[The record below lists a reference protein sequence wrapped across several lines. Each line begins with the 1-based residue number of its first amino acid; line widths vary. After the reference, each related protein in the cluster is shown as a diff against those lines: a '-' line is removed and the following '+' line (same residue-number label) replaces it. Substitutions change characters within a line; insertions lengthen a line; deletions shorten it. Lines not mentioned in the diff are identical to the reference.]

1 MRIALF
7 EDSHW
12 QNFEPISLTKATFD
26 IKVGAKSFFEE
37 HQLAPE
43 ILLTREYL
51 ACVTAERHPNCKVNP
66 SSISSDTVFVNGLLH
81 PVAISPDRLFNINHT
96 FAITASSSSSR
107 SSSSRSLLVARL
119 DSKDIEYLQDC
130 VTAGKRIDVK
140 KLKVEKLTNL
150 EDQDTQG
157 ILSEPWDIISV
168 LENSLATQVST
179 TKNETQLGEEVTVTG
194 NNTVALGR
202 NASVEIG
209 TVLDVRYGGIY
220 IGPGAYVAASRI
232 VGPTYID
239 GMAQVKQFTIIEA
252 SYIGYNCRIGGEVE
266 HSVISDHTNKAHA
279 GFIGHSYIGEW
290 VNIGA
295 MTTTSDLKMTYGNI
309 KMKSGKNMKI
319 DTGQNKIGSFFAD
332 MVKTSIGTLIYS
344 GRRIGVSSHLHGL
357 IAQDV
362 PSFTIYGT
370 SIGAR
375 NVELKLDSIIETQR
389 KMMRRRNQTM
399 TKAFEQ
405 MIKDVFA
412 MTASDRKQIGVRR
425 GKFAI

>member
-1 MRIALF
+1 MSIALF

-81 PVAISPDRLFNINHT
+81 PGAISPDRLFNINHT
-96 FAITASSSSSR
+96 FAITASR
-107 SSSSRSLLVARL
+107 STRLLVARL

-130 VTAGKRIDVK
+130 VTAGKRIDIK

-150 EDQDTQG
+150 ENQDTQG

-179 TKNETQLGEEVTVTG
+179 MKNETQLGEEVAITG
-194 NNTVALGR
+194 NNIVALGR
-202 NASVEIG
+202 NASVEVG

-266 HSVISDHTNKAHA
+266 HSVISDDTNKAHA

-309 KMKSGKNMKI
+309 KMSSGKNKKI

-357 IAQDV
+357 VAQDV
-362 PSFTIYGT
+362 PSFAIYGT

-375 NVELKLDSIIETQR
+375 NVELQIDSIIETQR
-389 KMMRRRNQTM
+389 KMMTRRNQTM
-399 TKAFEQ
+399 TKAYEQ
-405 MIKDVFA
+405 MIKDLFA
-412 MTASDRKQIGVRR
+412 ITALDRKRTGVRR
-425 GKFAI
+425 GKFAL

>member
-1 MRIALF
+1 MSIALF

-26 IKVGAKSFFEE
+26 IKVGARSFFEE

-51 ACVTAERHPNCKVNP
+51 ACVTSERHPNCKVNP

-81 PVAISPDRLFNINHT
+81 PGAISPDRLFNINHT
-96 FAITASSSSSR
+96 FAITASSR
-107 SSSSRSLLVARL
+107 RLLVARL
-119 DSKDIEYLQDC
+119 DNKDIEYLEDC

-168 LENSLATQVST
+168 LENSLATQVSSM
-179 TKNETQLGEEVTVTG
+179 KNETQLGEEVTVTG
-194 NNTVALGR
+194 NNSVALGR
-202 NASVEIG
+202 NASVEVG

-232 VGPTYID
+232 VGPAYID

-290 VNIGA
+290 ANIGA

-309 KMKSGKNMKI
+309 KMSRGKNKKI

-357 IAQDV
+357 VAQDV

-375 NVELKLDSIIETQR
+375 NVELQIDSIIETQR

-399 TKAFEQ
+399 TKAYEQ
-405 MIKDVFA
+405 MIKELFA
-412 MTASDRKQIGVRR
+412 ITALDRKRAGVMR
-425 GKFAI
+425 GKFAL

>member
-1 MRIALF
+1 MSIALF

-37 HQLAPE
+37 HPRAPE

-51 ACVTAERHPNCKVNP
+51 ACITAERHPNCKVNP

-81 PVAISPDRLFNINHT
+81 PGTISPDRLFNIHHT
-96 FAITASSSSSR
+96 FAITASSSTR
-107 SSSSRSLLVARL
+107 RLLVARL

-140 KLKVEKLTNL
+140 KLKVENLTNL

-168 LENSLATQVST
+168 LENSLATQAST
-179 TKNETQLGEEVTVTG
+179 MKNETQPGEEVTVIG

-202 NASVEIG
+202 NASVEVG

-220 IGPGAYVAASRI
+220 IGPGAYVAQSRI
-232 VGPTYID
+232 VGPAYID

-309 KMKSGKNMKI
+309 KMSKGKNKKI

-357 IAQDV
+357 VAQDV

-375 NVELKLDSIIETQR
+375 NVELQIDSIIETQR

-399 TKAFEQ
+399 TKAYEQ
-405 MIKDVFA
+405 MIKDLFDI
-412 MTASDRKQIGVRR
+412 TAPDRRRTGVRR
-425 GKFAI
+425 CKFAL

>member
-1 MRIALF
+1 MSIALF

-37 HQLAPE
+37 YQLAPE

-51 ACVTAERHPNCKVNP
+51 SCVTAQRHPNCKVNP
-66 SSISSDTVFVNGLLH
+66 SSISSDTVFVSGLLH
-81 PVAISPDRLFNINHT
+81 PGAISPDRLFNINHA
-96 FAITASSSSSR
+96 FAITASSSR
-107 SSSSRSLLVARL
+107 RLLVARL
-119 DSKDIEYLQDC
+119 DSNDIEYLQDC
-130 VTAGKRIDVK
+130 VIAGKRIDVK

-157 ILSEPWDIISV
+157 ILSEPWDVISV
-168 LENSLATQVST
+168 LENSLAKQVST
-179 TKNETQLGEEVTVTG
+179 MKNETQLGEEVTVTG
-194 NNTVALGR
+194 NNNTVALGR
-202 NASVEIG
+202 NASVEVG
-209 TVLDVRYGGIY
+209 TVLDVRNGGIY

-309 KMKSGKNMKI
+309 KMSRGKNKKI

-357 IAQDV
+357 VAQDV
-362 PSFTIYGT
+362 PSFIIYGT

-375 NVELKLDSIIETQR
+375 NVELQIDSIIETQR
-389 KMMRRRNQTM
+389 KMMRRRSQKM
-399 TKAFEQ
+399 TKAYEQ
-405 MIKDVFA
+405 MIKDLFA
-412 MTASDRKQIGVRR
+412 ITALDRKRTGVRR
-425 GKFAI
+425 GKFAL

>member
-1 MRIALF
+1 MSIALF

-37 HQLAPE
+37 HKLTPE

-66 SSISSDTVFVNGLLH
+66 SSISSDTVFVNGLMH
-81 PVAISPDRLFNINHT
+81 PGAISPDRLFNINHT
-96 FAITASSSSSR
+96 FAITTNSSSR
-107 SSSSRSLLVARL
+107 LLLARL
-119 DSKDIEYLQDC
+119 NDKDIEYLQDC
-130 VTAGKRIDVK
+130 VTAGKSIDVK

-179 TKNETQLGEEVTVTG
+179 MKNEMQLGEEIAVTG
-194 NNTVALGR
+194 NNIVALGR
-202 NASVEIG
+202 NASVEVG
-209 TVLDVRYGGIY
+209 TVLDVRHGGIY
-220 IGPGAYVAASRI
+220 IGPGAHVAASRI
-232 VGPTYID
+232 VGPAYID

-266 HSVISDHTNKAHA
+266 HSVISDYTNKAHA
-279 GFIGHSYIGEW
+279 GFIGHSYVGEW

-309 KMKSGKNMKI
+309 KMSSGKNKKI
-319 DTGQNKIGSFFAD
+319 DTGQNKMGSFFAD

-357 IAQDV
+357 VAQDV

-375 NVELKLDSIIETQR
+375 NVELQINSIIETQR
-389 KMMRRRNQTM
+389 KMMRRRNQMM
-399 TKAFEQ
+399 TKAYEQ
-405 MIKDVFA
+405 MIEDLFSI
-412 MTASDRKQIGVRR
+412 TAPDRKRTGVRR
-425 GKFAI
+425 GKFAL

>member
-1 MRIALF
+1 MSIALF

-37 HQLAPE
+37 HKLTPE

-66 SSISSDTVFVNGLLH
+66 SSISSDTVFVNGLMH
-81 PVAISPDRLFNINHT
+81 PGAISPDRLFKLNHT
-96 FAITASSSSSR
+96 FAITTNSSNR
-107 SSSSRSLLVARL
+107 RLLLARL
-119 DSKDIEYLQDC
+119 NDKDIEYLQDC
-130 VTAGKRIDVK
+130 VTAGKSIDVK

-179 TKNETQLGEEVTVTG
+179 MKNEMQLGQEIAVTG
-194 NNTVALGR
+194 NNIVALGR
-202 NASVEIG
+202 NASVEVG

-220 IGPGAYVAASRI
+220 IGPGAHVAASRI
-232 VGPTYID
+232 VGPAYID

-309 KMKSGKNMKI
+309 KMSSGKNKII
-319 DTGQNKIGSFFAD
+319 DTGQNKLGSFFAD

-357 IAQDV
+357 VAQDV

-375 NVELKLDSIIETQR
+375 NVELQINSIIETQR
-389 KMMRRRNQTM
+389 KMMRRRNQMM
-399 TKAFEQ
+399 TKAYEQ
-405 MIKDVFA
+405 MIKDLFSI
-412 MTASDRKQIGVRR
+412 TAPDRKRTGVRR
-425 GKFAI
+425 GKFAL

>member
-1 MRIALF
+1 MSIALF

-37 HQLAPE
+37 HQMAPE

-51 ACVTAERHPNCKVNP
+51 ARVTAERHPNCKVNP

-81 PVAISPDRLFNINHT
+81 PGAISPDRLFNINHT
-96 FAITASSSSSR
+96 FAITASR
-107 SSSSRSLLVARL
+107 STRLLVARL

-130 VTAGKRIDVK
+130 VTAGKRIDIK

-150 EDQDTQG
+150 EDQDAQG

-179 TKNETQLGEEVTVTG
+179 MKNETQLGEEVAITG
-194 NNTVALGR
+194 NNIVALGR
-202 NASVEIG
+202 NASVEVG
-209 TVLDVRYGGIY
+209 TMLDVRYGGIY

-232 VGPTYID
+232 VGPAYID

-266 HSVISDHTNKAHA
+266 HSVISDDTNKAHA

-309 KMKSGKNMKI
+309 KMSSGKNKKI

-357 IAQDV
+357 VAQDV

-375 NVELKLDSIIETQR
+375 NVELQIDSIIETQR
-389 KMMRRRNQTM
+389 KMMMRRNQTM
-399 TKAFEQ
+399 TKAYEQ
-405 MIKDVFA
+405 MIKDLFA
-412 MTASDRKQIGVRR
+412 ITALDRKRTGVRR
-425 GKFAI
+425 GKFAP

>member
-1 MRIALF
+1 MSIALF

-12 QNFEPISLTKATFD
+12 QNFDPISLTKATFD

-51 ACVTAERHPNCKVNP
+51 ACVTAEGHPNCKVNP

-81 PVAISPDRLFNINHT
+81 PGAISPDRLFNINHT
-96 FAITASSSSSR
+96 FAITASSSR
-107 SSSSRSLLVARL
+107 RLLIARL
-119 DSKDIEYLQDC
+119 DRKDIEYLQDC

-179 TKNETQLGEEVTVTG
+179 MKNETQLGEDITVSG
-194 NNTVALGR
+194 SNTVALGR
-202 NASVEIG
+202 NASVEVG
-209 TVLDVRYGGIY
+209 TILDVRNGGIY

-232 VGPTYID
+232 VGPAYID
-239 GMAQVKQFTIIEA
+239 GMAHVKQFTIIEA

-266 HSVISDHTNKAHA
+266 HSVISDNTNKAHA

-290 VNIGA
+290 VNLGA

-309 KMKSGKNMKI
+309 KMSRGKNKKI

-344 GRRIGVSSHLHGL
+344 GRRIGVSSYLHGL
-357 IAQDV
+357 VAQDV

-375 NVELKLDSIIETQR
+375 NVELQIDSVIETQR
-389 KMMRRRNQTM
+389 KMMGRRNQTM
-399 TKAFEQ
+399 TKAREK
-405 MIKDVFA
+405 MIKDLFA
-412 MTASDRKQIGVRR
+412 ITALDRKRTGVRR
-425 GKFAI
+425 GKFAL

>member
-1 MRIALF
+1 MSIALF

-37 HQLAPE
+37 HKLTPE

-66 SSISSDTVFVNGLLH
+66 SSISSDTVFVNGLMH
-81 PVAISPDRLFNINHT
+81 PGAISPDRLFKLNHT
-96 FAITASSSSSR
+96 FAITTNSSNR
-107 SSSSRSLLVARL
+107 RLLLARL
-119 DSKDIEYLQDC
+119 NDKDIEYLQDC
-130 VTAGKRIDVK
+130 VTAGKSIDVK

-179 TKNETQLGEEVTVTG
+179 MKNEMQLGQEIAVTG
-194 NNTVALGR
+194 NNIVALGR
-202 NASVEIG
+202 NASVEVG

-220 IGPGAYVAASRI
+220 IGPGAHVAASRI
-232 VGPTYID
+232 VGPAYID

-309 KMKSGKNMKI
+309 KMSSGKNKKI
-319 DTGQNKIGSFFAD
+319 DTGQNKLGSFFAD

-357 IAQDV
+357 VAQDV

-375 NVELKLDSIIETQR
+375 NVELQINSIIETQR
-389 KMMRRRNQTM
+389 KMMRRRNQMM
-399 TKAFEQ
+399 TKAYEQ
-405 MIKDVFA
+405 MIKDLFSI
-412 MTASDRKQIGVRR
+412 TAPDRKRTGVRR
-425 GKFAI
+425 GKFAL

>member
-1 MRIALF
+1 MSIALF

-12 QNFEPISLTKATFD
+12 QNFAPISLTRATFD

-51 ACVTAERHPNCKVNP
+51 ACITAERHPNCKVNP
-66 SSISSDTVFVNGLLH
+66 SSIGSDIVFVNGLLH
-81 PVAISPDRLFNINHT
+81 PGAINPERLFNINHT
-96 FAITASSSSSR
+96 FAITAGGNKR
-107 SSSSRSLLVARL
+107 LLVARL
-119 DSKDIEYLQDC
+119 DSKDVEYLQDR
-130 VTAGKRIDVK
+130 VTSGKSIDIR
-140 KLKVEKLTNL
+140 KLKVEKLSDL
-150 EDQDTQG
+150 EGQDTQG
-157 ILSEPWDIISV
+157 IISEPWDIVRV

-179 TKNETQLGEEVTVTG
+179 MKNETQLGEEVTIVG
-194 NNTVALGR
+194 SNTVAVGKD
-202 NASVEIG
+202 AAVEDG
-209 TVLDVRYGGIY
+209 TVLDVRDGGIY

-232 VGPTYID
+232 VGPAYID
-239 GMAQVKQFTIIEA
+239 SMAQVKQFTIIEA

-266 HSVISDHTNKAHA
+266 HSVISDHTNKTHA

-357 IAQDV
+357 VAQDV

-389 KMMRRRNQTM
+389 KMMRRRNQSM

-412 MTASDRKQIGVRR
+412 ITAMDRKRMGVRR
-425 GKFAI
+425 GKFAL

>member
-1 MRIALF
+1 MSIALF
-7 EDSHW
+7 EDWHW

-37 HQLAPE
+37 YQLTPE

-81 PVAISPDRLFNINHT
+81 PATISPDRFFDINHT
-96 FAITASSSSSR
+96 FAIIGGSSKR
-107 SSSSRSLLVARL
+107 LLVARL
-119 DSKDIEYLQDC
+119 DSRDIEYLQDC
-130 VTAGKRIDVK
+130 VTVGKRIDVK
-140 KLKVEKLTNL
+140 RLKVEKLTNL
-150 EDQDTQG
+150 EAQDTQG
-157 ILSEPWDIISV
+157 ILSEAWDIISV
-168 LENSLATQVST
+168 LENSLATQVYAM
-179 TKNETQLGEEVTVTG
+179 KNETQLSEEVTVIG
-194 NNTVALGR
+194 NNTLSLGR
-202 NASVEIG
+202 NASVEGG
-209 TVLDVRYGGIY
+209 TVLDVRNGGIY
-220 IGPGAYVAASRI
+220 IGPGACVAPSRI
-232 VGPTYID
+232 VGPAYID

-266 HSVISDHTNKAHA
+266 HSIISDHTNKAHA

-309 KMKSGKNMKI
+309 KMSSRGRNKKI

-344 GRRIGVSSHLHGL
+344 GKRIGVSSHLHGL
-357 IAQDV
+357 VAQDV
-362 PSFTIYGT
+362 PSFTIYGI

-375 NVELKLDSIIETQR
+375 NVELQIDSIIETQR

-399 TKAFEQ
+399 TKAYEQ
-405 MIKDVFA
+405 MIKDLFA
-412 MTASDRKQIGVRR
+412 ITALDRKRTGVRR
-425 GKFAI
+425 GDFAL

>member
-1 MRIALF
+1 MSIALF
-7 EDSHW
+7 EDSYW

-51 ACVTAERHPNCKVNP
+51 THVTAERHPNCKVNP
-66 SSISSDTVFVNGLLH
+66 SSISSDTVFLNGLLH
-81 PVAISPDRLFNINHT
+81 PRAISPDRLFNINHT
-96 FAITASSSSSR
+96 FAITASSSTR
-107 SSSSRSLLVARL
+107 LLVARL
-119 DSKDIEYLQDC
+119 DNKDIEYLQDC

-150 EDQDTQG
+150 EEQDTQG

-179 TKNETQLGEEVTVTG
+179 MKNEMQLGEEVTVTG
-194 NNTVALGR
+194 NNIVALGR
-202 NASVEIG
+202 NASVEVG

-220 IGPGAYVAASRI
+220 IGPEAYIAASRI
-232 VGPTYID
+232 VGPAYID

-252 SYIGYNCRIGGEVE
+252 SYIGYNCRIGGEIE
-266 HSVISDHTNKAHA
+266 HSVISDDTNKAHA

-309 KMKSGKNMKI
+309 KMGSGGKNKKI

-357 IAQDV
+357 VAQDV

-375 NVELKLDSIIETQR
+375 NVELQIDSIIETQR

-399 TKAFEQ
+399 TKAYEQ
-405 MIKDVFA
+405 MIKDLFA
-412 MTASDRKQIGVRR
+412 ITAMDRKRTGVRK
-425 GKFAI
+425 GKFTL

>member
-1 MRIALF
+1 MSIALF

-37 HQLAPE
+37 HKLTPE

-66 SSISSDTVFVNGLLH
+66 SSISSDTVFVNGLMH
-81 PVAISPDRLFNINHT
+81 PGAISPDRLFNINHT
-96 FAITASSSSSR
+96 FAITTNSSSR
-107 SSSSRSLLVARL
+107 LLLARL
-119 DSKDIEYLQDC
+119 NDKDIEYLKDC
-130 VTAGKRIDVK
+130 VTAGKSIDVK

-179 TKNETQLGEEVTVTG
+179 MKNEMQLGEEIAVIG
-194 NNTVALGR
+194 NNIVALGR
-202 NASVEIG
+202 NASVEVG
-209 TVLDVRYGGIY
+209 TVLDVRHGGIY
-220 IGPGAYVAASRI
+220 IGPAAHVAASRI
-232 VGPTYID
+232 VGPAYID

-266 HSVISDHTNKAHA
+266 HSVISDYTNKAHA
-279 GFIGHSYIGEW
+279 GFIGHSYVGEW

-309 KMKSGKNMKI
+309 KMSSGKNKKI
-319 DTGQNKIGSFFAD
+319 DTGQNKMGSFFAD

-357 IAQDV
+357 VAQDV

-375 NVELKLDSIIETQR
+375 NVELQINSIIETQR
-389 KMMRRRNQTM
+389 KMMRRRNQMM
-399 TKAFEQ
+399 TKAYEQ
-405 MIKDVFA
+405 MIEDLFA
-412 MTASDRKQIGVRR
+412 ITAPDRKRTGVRR
-425 GKFAI
+425 GKFAL

>member
-1 MRIALF
+1 MSITLF

-12 QNFEPISLTKATFD
+12 QNFDPISLTKATFD

-37 HQLAPE
+37 HRLAPE

-81 PVAISPDRLFNINHT
+81 PGAISPDRLFNINHT
-96 FAITASSSSSR
+96 FAITASSSR
-107 SSSSRSLLVARL
+107 RLLIARL
-119 DSKDIEYLQDC
+119 DRKDIEYLQDC

-179 TKNETQLGEEVTVTG
+179 MKNETQLGEDITVSG
-194 NNTVALGR
+194 SNTVALGR
-202 NASVEIG
+202 NASVEVG
-209 TVLDVRYGGIY
+209 TILDVRNGGIY

-232 VGPTYID
+232 VGPAYID
-239 GMAQVKQFTIIEA
+239 GMAHVKQFTIIEA

-266 HSVISDHTNKAHA
+266 HSVISDNTNKAHA

-290 VNIGA
+290 VNVGA

-309 KMKSGKNMKI
+309 KMSRGKNKKI

-357 IAQDV
+357 VAQDV

-375 NVELKLDSIIETQR
+375 NVELQIDSVIETQR
-389 KMMRRRNQTM
+389 KMMGRRNQTM
-399 TKAFEQ
+399 TKAREK
-405 MIKDVFA
+405 MIKDLFA
-412 MTASDRKQIGVRR
+412 ITALDRKRTGVRR
-425 GKFAI
+425 GKFAL

>member
-1 MRIALF
+1 MSIALF

-51 ACVTAERHPNCKVNP
+51 TDVTAERHPNCKVNP

-81 PVAISPDRLFNINHT
+81 PGAISPDRLFNINHT
-96 FAITASSSSSR
+96 FAITASSSTR
-107 SSSSRSLLVARL
+107 LLVARL
-119 DSKDIEYLQDC
+119 DNKDIEYLQDC

-150 EDQDTQG
+150 EDQYNQG

-179 TKNETQLGEEVTVTG
+179 MKNEMQLGEDVTVTG
-194 NNTVALGR
+194 NNIVALGR
-202 NASVEIG
+202 KASVEVG

-232 VGPTYID
+232 VGPAYID
-239 GMAQVKQFTIIEA
+239 GMAQVKQFTVIEA

-266 HSVISDHTNKAHA
+266 HSVISDDTNKAHA

-309 KMKSGKNMKI
+309 KMSSGKSKKI

-357 IAQDV
+357 VAQDV
-362 PSFTIYGT
+362 PSFTIYGE

-375 NVELKLDSIIETQR
+375 NVELQIDSIIETQR

-399 TKAFEQ
+399 TKAYEQ
-405 MIKDVFA
+405 MLKDLFA
-412 MTASDRKQIGVRR
+412 ITALDRKRTGVRR
-425 GKFAI
+425 GKFAL

>member
-1 MRIALF
+1 MSIALF

-51 ACVTAERHPNCKVNP
+51 ACITAERHPNCKVNP

-81 PVAISPDRLFNINHT
+81 PGAISPDRLFNINHT
-96 FAITASSSSSR
+96 FAITASR
-107 SSSSRSLLVARL
+107 STRLLVARL

-130 VTAGKRIDVK
+130 VTAGKRIDIK

-150 EDQDTQG
+150 EDQDAQG

-179 TKNETQLGEEVTVTG
+179 MKNETQLGEEVAITG
-194 NNTVALGR
+194 NNIVALGR
-202 NASVEIG
+202 NASVEVG
-209 TVLDVRYGGIY
+209 TMLDVRYGGIY

-232 VGPTYID
+232 VGPAYID

-266 HSVISDHTNKAHA
+266 HSVISDDTNKAHA

-309 KMKSGKNMKI
+309 KMSSGKNKKI

-357 IAQDV
+357 VAQDV

-375 NVELKLDSIIETQR
+375 NVELQIDSIIETQR
-389 KMMRRRNQTM
+389 KMMTRRNQTM
-399 TKAFEQ
+399 TKAYEQ
-405 MIKDVFA
+405 MIKDLFA
-412 MTASDRKQIGVRR
+412 ITALDRKRTGVRR
-425 GKFAI
+425 GKFAL

>member
-1 MRIALF
+1 MSIALF

-12 QNFEPISLTKATFD
+12 QRFVPISLTKATFD

-51 ACVTAERHPNCKVNP
+51 ASVTAERHPNCKINP

-81 PVAISPDRLFNINHT
+81 PGAIFPERLFKINQT
-96 FAITASSSSSR
+96 FAITASSSR
-107 SSSSRSLLVARL
+107 RLLVARF
-119 DSKDIEYLQDC
+119 DVKDIEYLQDC
-130 VTAGKRIDVK
+130 ATAGKSIDVK
-140 KLKVEKLTNL
+140 KLKVEKLTNF

-168 LENSLATQVST
+168 LENSLAKQVSSM
-179 TKNETQLGEEVTVTG
+179 KNETWLGEEVTVTG
-194 NNTVALGR
+194 NNSVALGR
-202 NASVEIG
+202 NASVEVG

-232 VGPTYID
+232 VGPAYID

-266 HSVISDHTNKAHA
+266 HSVISEHTNKAHE

-290 VNIGA
+290 ANIGA

-309 KMKSGKNMKI
+309 KMSRGKNKKI

-344 GRRIGVSSHLHGL
+344 GRRIGVSAHLHGL
-357 IAQDV
+357 VAQDV

-375 NVELKLDSIIETQR
+375 NVELQIDSIIETQR
-389 KMMRRRNQTM
+389 KMMGRRNQTM
-399 TKAFEQ
+399 TKAYEQ
-405 MIKDVFA
+405 MIKELFA
-412 MTASDRKQIGVRR
+412 ITARDRKLAGVRR
-425 GKFAI
+425 GKFAL